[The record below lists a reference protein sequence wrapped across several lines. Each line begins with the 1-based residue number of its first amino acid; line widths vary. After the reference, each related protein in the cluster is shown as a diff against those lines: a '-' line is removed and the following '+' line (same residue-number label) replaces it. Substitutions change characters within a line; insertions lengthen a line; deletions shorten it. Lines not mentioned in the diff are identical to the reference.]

1 LATGSLP
8 PDPLQLKRRLLL
20 QGAGFALLLL
30 GAFAGSLYWKV
41 ALQRQEDQRTELR
54 QLMATATSQ
63 LPLIAHEMKE
73 AAGATKFQPNSQL
86 ISAPALQ
93 EQHIQWFD
101 ARGQLLLEQ
110 GGLKLPSLPPSGQW
124 QRWDGGISL
133 WQPVLVRP
141 HPAGPP
147 QRLGSVR
154 VALSDRAAVA
164 DLERLRSGLLLGGIV
179 TVLAA
184 LLVGRSM
191 LKAAFWPLQQQLSA
205 LERFTADA
213 SHELRHPLSALR
225 ALLAAVPQDL
235 RQRPELGWKALNQL
249 SAQLGDLVDDL
260 LLLAR
265 QRDTITTLRPQ
276 ERFDLLELLEDLI
289 RCYAAQASERSIR
302 LTLSP
307 NPATAS
313 AEVEAHSDQLL
324 RLFTNLLLNA
334 IRHSPTGGTVAMAV
348 STRGRQLL
356 VEVED
361 QGPGIPFEARE
372 QVFERFW
379 RSSDQG
385 GHSGLGLAI
394 ARSIARS
401 HGGDLSVADSAP
413 GHCVLQVR
421 LPRSSPAS

>member
-1 LATGSLP
+1 MATGSLP

-20 QGAGFALLLL
+20 QGGGFALLLL

-73 AAGATKFQPNSQL
+73 AAGAAKFRPNTQL
-86 ISAPALQ
+86 ITAPALQ

-110 GGLKLPSLPPSGQW
+110 GGLHLPARAPSGQW

-133 WQPVLVRP
+133 WQPVWVRP
-141 HPAGPP
+141 QPAGAA
-147 QRLGSVR
+147 QLLGSVR
-154 VALSDRAAVA
+154 VALSDRAALA

-179 TVLAA
+179 TALAA

-191 LKAAFWPLQQQLSA
+191 LKAAFWPLQQQVRL

-235 RQRPELGWKALNQL
+235 RQRPELAWRELNQL

-265 QRDTITTLRPQ
+265 QRDTSTAPRPL
-276 ERFDLLELLEDLI
+276 ERFDLLELLEDLT
-289 RCYAAQASERSIR
+289 RCYSAQASERSIQ

-307 NPATAS
+307 NPSTAN
-313 AEVEAHSDQLL
+313 AEIEGQSEQLL

-334 IRHSPTGGTVAMAV
+334 IRHSPAGGTVALAV
-348 STRGRQLL
+348 ISAGRQWQ
-356 VEVED
+356 VEVTD
-361 QGPGIPFEARE
+361 QGPGIPREARE

-401 HGGDLSVADSAP
+401 HGGDLSVADCAA

-421 LPRSSPAS
+421 LPKPSPPS

>member
-1 LATGSLP
+1 MAALGWRDQPLATGV
-8 PDPLQLKRRLLL
+8 
-20 QGAGFALLLL
+20 GAAAPSRATPAPGL
-30 GAFAGSLYWKV
+30 GARG
-41 ALQRQEDQRTELR
+41 AL
-54 QLMATATSQ
+54 
-63 LPLIAHEMKE
+63 
-73 AAGATKFQPNSQL
+73 G
-86 ISAPALQ
+86 
-93 EQHIQWFD
+93 
-101 ARGQLLLEQ
+101 
-110 GGLKLPSLPPSGQW
+110 
-124 QRWDGGISL
+124 
-133 WQPVLVRP
+133 
-141 HPAGPP
+141 
-147 QRLGSVR
+147 
-154 VALSDRAAVA
+154 RAAVA

-191 LKAAFWPLQQQLSA
+191 LKAAFWPLQQQVSA

-235 RQRPELGWKALNQL
+235 RQRPELGWKELNQL

-334 IRHSPTGGTVAMAV
+334 IRHSPTGGTEAMAV